1 MLRCAMRVRTRIS
14 VSVSCGLRP
23 QAAHPIRPCREISSE
38 GTSCEEAGGIENSKA
53 GAVRVYVGHLEY
65 VIPMCLPPPKKPDG
79 LTLSKPRKFF
89 V

>member
-38 GTSCEEAGGIENSKA
+38 GTSYEEAGGIENSKA
-53 GAVRVYVGHLEY
+53 GAVRVYDRAFWN
-65 VIPMCLPPPKKPDG
+65 M
-79 LTLSKPRKFF
+79 
-89 V
+89 

>member
-1 MLRCAMRVRTRIS
+1 MISVYLLLDFTALEIFRGDRMLRCAMRVRTRIS

-53 GAVRVYVGHLEY
+53 GAVRVYDRAFWN
-65 VIPMCLPPPKKPDG
+65 M
-79 LTLSKPRKFF
+79 
-89 V
+89 

>member
-53 GAVRVYVGHLEY
+53 GAF
-65 VIPMCLPPPKKPDG
+65 PPPPKKNGRFNVIKTPKVFC
-79 LTLSKPRKFF
+79 LTFGGMSFSGD
-89 V
+89 